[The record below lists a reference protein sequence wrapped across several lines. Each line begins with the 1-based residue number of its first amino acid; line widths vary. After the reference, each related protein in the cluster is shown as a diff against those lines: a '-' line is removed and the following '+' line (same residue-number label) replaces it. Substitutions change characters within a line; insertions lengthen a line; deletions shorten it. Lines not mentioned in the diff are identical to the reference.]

1 MTTHLKR
8 HYKIIVNKTKNKTN
22 TTISKQLK
30 QYYYQAKV
38 NSNIIKFDFKVLKK
52 YLFQV
57 IITEALVTLII
68 IRNLSFYI
76 IKQPKFY
83 TFCQALNKECKKGTI
98 TIAYSQIKERIKEA
112 QIKYKDII

>member
-52 YLFQV
+52 YFFQAV
-57 IITEALVTLII
+57 ITKALVTLIVI
-68 IRNLSFYI
+68 QNLSFCI
-76 IKQPKFY
+76 VKWLEFY
-83 TFCQALNKECKKGTI
+83 TFC
-98 TIAYSQIKERIKEA
+98 
-112 QIKYKDII
+112 